1 MKNNPDI
8 VKQYGDNMDVRTSA
22 PISTKPLP
30 TKYDYTVG
38 IFYRYFAKKIN
49 ENVLVEIKSEDIQKI
64 NASLYTIA
72 TVNWKITGPR
82 ENKYTNNFIDG
93 TGVIQQN
100 LHEIERVY
108 KEYGVD
114 LKNVLPN
121 PLEYWRGY

>member
-1 MKNNPDI
+1 
-8 VKQYGDNMDVRTSA
+8 MDVRTSA